1 MVRMSYL
8 YVGVDLDQPLASI
21 TLRHSDT
28 GLGVLVR
35 RHSVPVGFF
44 LAELPADSLVSAAD
58 LDALIAA
65 SCASRLVQETVLE
78 SLGGRG
84 HLSEARL
91 TVAVCTH
98 NRTAG
103 LEQLMA
109 SLLPQRSES
118 PFEVLIVDNAPSDD
132 ATRDFVATLPDVRYV
147 REDRTGLD
155 FARNR
160 AVAEADGDVLAFL
173 DDDVEVDRGWLDGLR
188 LAWGE
193 HPDAGCVTGL
203 VLPFELETQAQIT
216 FERYG
221 GFRRGF
227 DTSRYV
233 GQSLPGNRLYPLGAG
248 IFGAGCNMS
257 YRLELLRRL
266 GGFDEA
272 LDTGRPLPGGG
283 DLDMFYRVVRSG
295 HPLVYEPRYAVFHK
309 HRREHSQLRRQLWTW
324 GTGFMAYVTKT
335 FRADPVGNVKLAWLV
350 AWWFRTHVKEV
361 VRSLLGRGPLSPD
374 LAFAQLAG
382 GVVGL
387 AGEYG
392 RSQRRSAAIRARVT
406 SQAVV

>member
-1 MVRMSYL
+1 MSYL
-8 YVGVDLDQPLASI
+8 YVNLDLHDPIPTL
-21 TLRHSDT
+21 TLRDGDT
-28 GLGVLVR
+28 GLGVVVR
-35 RHSVPVGFF
+35 RREVLVGFV
-44 LAELPADSLVSAAD
+44 LTKLPSGSTVSAQD
-58 LDALIAA
+58 LDALIGAA
-65 SCASRLVQETVLE
+65 CATKLVQENVLE

-84 HLSEARL
+84 SPSQVSL

-109 SLLPQRSES
+109 SLLPLRAES
-118 PFEVLIVDNAPSDD
+118 AFEVLVVDNAPSDD
-132 ATRDFVATLPDVRYV
+132 STRTFVSTLPDVRYV
-147 REDRTGLD
+147 REDCTGLD

-160 AVAEADGDVLAFL
+160 AVAEATGDVLAFL
-173 DDDVEVDRGWLDGLR
+173 DDDVEVDRGWLTGLR

-203 VLPFELETQAQIT
+203 VLPFELATRAQIT
-216 FERYG
+216 FELYG

-227 DTSRYV
+227 DTLRYV

-257 YRLELLRRL
+257 YRRDLLQKL

-295 HPLVYEPRYAVFHK
+295 YPLVYEPQYAVFHK

-324 GTGFMAYVTKT
+324 GTGFMAYVVKT
-335 FRADPVGNVKLAWLV
+335 FRADPVGNIKLVWLV
-350 AWWFRTHVKEV
+350 AWWFRIHVKEV
-361 VRSLLGRGPLSPD
+361 VRSVLRRGPLSPE
-374 LAFAQLAG
+374 LAVAQLAG

-387 AGEYG
+387 TGSYG
-392 RSQRRSAAIRARVT
+392 RSRRRSAAIRAQVASRA
-406 SQAVV
+406 QA